1 MTDTATEAYDMNV
14 LNDFISYLEDE
25 VKRGSIYVLGG
36 QGQRG
41 AQITEQWIKSREK
54 DQKNAERAI
63 KYWKKQL
70 EAGYNDLGAFD
81 CSGLGMYYLCDVTGL
96 LPADLTA
103 NGMKSKCTGITRQQV
118 CRGDWVFMVTDGRAT
133 HIGYV
138 VDDAKTVIEARG
150 RDYGVCKTA
159 IDSRPWNYFGR
170 PEIFRKEI
178 EAQEGGFTT
187 LNKGDK
193 GDSVKALQCALIA
206 LGYDLAKFGADGSFG
221 GETQQAVKALQ
232 RDNSLEQDGIAKSA
246 EADILGL
253 TDGYILSDAI
263 ALLCRSHIALLKKH
277 RNLLAQIKNIIEDHE

>member
-1 MTDTATEAYDMNV
+1 MSI

-54 DQKNAERAI
+54 DERNAERAI

-70 EAGYNDLGAFD
+70 AAGYNDLGAFD
-81 CSGLGMYYLCDVTGL
+81 CSGLGMYYLCDLTGL

-103 NGMKSKCTGITRQQV
+103 NGMKGKCTGITRQQV
-118 CRGDWVFMVTDGRAT
+118 CRGDWVFIVTDGRAT
-133 HIGYV
+133 HVGYV

-187 LNKGDK
+187 LEKGDK

-206 LGYDLAKFGADGSFG
+206 SGYHLAKFGADGSFG
-221 GETQQAVKALQ
+221 GETQSAVKKLQ
-232 RDNSLEQDGIAKSA
+232 ADNGLEQDGIAKGT
-246 EADILGL
+246 EADILL
-253 TDGYILSDAI
+253 LKDGFILADAI
-263 ALLCRSHIALLKKH
+263 KLLCSSFSELSKKH
-277 RNLLAQIKNIIEDHE
+277 SDLLAQIKNIIEDHE